1 MDQSPR
7 RAAGMGDNEEQSKE
21 ISAAD
26 KVTGVPR
33 VGIGVV
39 VLNHENRVLIG
50 KRKSKLGQGT
60 SFTHLQTK
68 PIRNMV
74 TTRSTFLPSYFN

>member
-1 MDQSPR
+1 
-7 RAAGMGDNEEQSKE
+7 MGDSEHLSK

-39 VLNHENRVLIG
+39 VLNNDNRVLIG
-50 KRKSKLGQGT
+50 KRKSKLGQGIT
-60 SFTHLQTK
+60 FTEAS
-68 PIRNMV
+68 N
-74 TTRSTFLPSYFN
+74 